1 LADEKSEAAT
11 PRRLQRARDEGRA
24 PVSREVS
31 MLVGLSAAM
40 LALSA
45 QCSGGSMVAWLGR
58 ALLRTRYE
66 GAQTWREAGQAVI
79 FSMAP
84 AALAAAAGYM
94 AGTLVQTGFL
104 LHPASVQPDLS
115 RISPLSGI
123 KRLIGPHTLAQTL
136 KAIAKLAVLGACFW
150 MAVRHML
157 PALMAAPYV
166 EPGALYRRIL
176 VQSAQL
182 VLLLL
187 GGHAVIA
194 GADVAWERHHH
205 AQQLR
210 MSHQEVKDEHKE
222 TEGNPKVKQRL
233 RQLARARARRRML
246 QAVPRAAV
254 VITNPTHYAVALA
267 YERGSR
273 SAPMLVAKGADE
285 VAERIRDLA
294 REHRIAIIANPPL
307 ARALFRIEIDTE
319 IPAEHFRAVA
329 EIIAYVWRM
338 RARAARR

>member
-1 LADEKSEAAT
+1 MAEEKSQAAT

-31 MLVGLSAAM
+31 MLLGLSAAM
-40 LALSA
+40 LALA
-45 QCSGGSMVAWLGR
+45 ANANGGNMAAWLAR
-58 ALLRTRYE
+58 ALVRTRYD
-66 GAQTWREAGQAVI
+66 GAQTWREAGEAVI
-79 FSMAP
+79 LSMAP
-84 AALAAAAGYM
+84 AALAGIAGYV
-94 AGTLVQTGFL
+94 AGTLAQTGFL
-104 LHPASVQPDLS
+104 LHPAAIQPDLS
-115 RISPLSGI
+115 RISPLAGI
-123 KRLIGPHTLAQTL
+123 KRLVGPHMLAQTL
-136 KAIAKLAVLGACFW
+136 KSIAKLAVLGGCFW
-150 MAVRHML
+150 FAMRHIL
-157 PALMAAPYV
+157 PGLMAAPYI
-166 EPGALYRRIL
+166 EPGALYRRVL
-176 VQSAQL
+176 VMSAQL
-182 VLLLL
+182 ALLLL

-194 GADVAWERHHH
+194 GADVAWERYHH

-210 MSHQEVKDEHKE
+210 MSHQEVKDEHKD

-233 RQLARARARRRML
+233 RHLARARARRRML
-246 QAVPRAAV
+246 KAVPRAAV

-267 YERGSR
+267 YERGSK

-294 REHRIAIIANPPL
+294 REHRIPIIANPPL
-307 ARALFRIEIDTE
+307 ARALFRIEVDTE